1 MKQKYI
7 LVFFVS
13 FILIITLISFFVL
26 SNEKSKNTNNLQ
38 QDKINSK
45 IFYLDETILNISNNI
60 NNIYLNE
67 VDNTAQN
74 NEINWNNIEKDVLN
88 LYSNWDDIILEL
100 SNSNINNTSLLNF
113 GKILDNLLI
122 SVNAKNKV
130 LAVSNIADL
139 YELLIT
145 YSYNTNEE
153 IKNTIETKYYLLKSI
168 SILDTNNWNLVAENI
183 RKAEESYYKNIGL
196 IDSNYYNQTTKNSI
210 YIAIKELE
218 NTISLKNKEVF
229 LKKYKIILQ
238 KMNNTIK
245 V

>member
-38 QDKINSK
+38 HDKINSK

-67 VDNTAQN
+67 VDNTVQN
-74 NEINWNNIEKDVLN
+74 NEIDWNNIEKNVLN

-130 LAVSNIADL
+130 LASSNIADL

-153 IKNTIETKYYLLKSI
+153 MKNTIETKYYLS
-168 SILDTNNWNLVAENI
+168 
-183 RKAEESYYKNIGL
+183 
-196 IDSNYYNQTTKNSI
+196 
-210 YIAIKELE
+210 
-218 NTISLKNKEVF
+218 
-229 LKKYKIILQ
+229 IILFQ
-238 KMNNTIK
+238 NT
-245 V
+245 VFNFSVS

>member
-1 MKQKYI
+1 M
-7 LVFFVS
+7 
-13 FILIITLISFFVL
+13 
-26 SNEKSKNTNNLQ
+26 
-38 QDKINSK
+38 
-45 IFYLDETILNISNNI
+45 
-60 NNIYLNE
+60 
-67 VDNTAQN
+67 
-74 NEINWNNIEKDVLN
+74 
-88 LYSNWDDIILEL
+88 
-100 SNSNINNTSLLNF
+100 
-113 GKILDNLLI
+113 
-122 SVNAKNKV
+122 
-130 LAVSNIADL
+130 
-139 YELLIT
+139 LIT

-183 RKAEESYYKNIGL
+183 KKAEESYYKNIGL